1 MFKSNKINNF
11 FKYLI
16 LSIIPISFIT
26 GVNAEIKVVTT
37 IQPLHSLISNVMG
50 NKGKLDL
57 ILEGTASPHSFTL
70 KPSHAKMLENADA
83 IFWIDQDLEIFSQ
96 FLFESI
102 VLPSEINFEEKKQ
115 QFAMAVERFT
125 WEHAKNESHLLM
137 QVLSILVVNYVEEV
151 DLKKIFNSYKIKNI
165 LSISNIDNNIL
176 IMLNDNEV
184 ITLKVKK
191 CFCLLEDIGKPIYP
205 AIIPAY
211 SKND

>member
-1 MFKSNKINNF
+1 MIINF
-11 FKYLI
+11 QDVAQQLREEKM
-16 LSIIPISFIT
+16 
-26 GVNAEIKVVTT
+26 VIKQNWKPV
-37 IQPLHSLISNVMG
+37 
-50 NKGKLDL
+50 KLKAVD
-57 ILEGTASPHSFTL
+57 
-70 KPSHAKMLENADA
+70 
-83 IFWIDQDLEIFSQ
+83 DQDLQVFSQ

-115 QFAMAVERFT
+115 QFAMAIERFT

-137 QVLSILVVNYVEEV
+137 QVLSILVINYVEKV
-151 DLKKIFNSYKIKNI
+151 DLKKISNNYKIKNI

>member
-1 MFKSNKINNF
+1 MIINF
-11 FKYLI
+11 QHVARQLREEKM
-16 LSIIPISFIT
+16 
-26 GVNAEIKVVTT
+26 VIKQNWKPV
-37 IQPLHSLISNVMG
+37 
-50 NKGKLDL
+50 KLKAVD
-57 ILEGTASPHSFTL
+57 
-70 KPSHAKMLENADA
+70 
-83 IFWIDQDLEIFSQ
+83 DQDLQVFSQ

-115 QFAMAVERFT
+115 QFAMAIERFT

-137 QVLSILVVNYVEEV
+137 QVLSILVINYVEKV
-151 DLKKIFNSYKIKNI
+151 DLKKISNNYKIKNI

>member
-1 MFKSNKINNF
+1 MIINF
-11 FKYLI
+11 QYVERQLREEKM
-16 LSIIPISFIT
+16 
-26 GVNAEIKVVTT
+26 EIRQNWTPV
-37 IQPLHSLISNVMG
+37 
-50 NKGKLDL
+50 KLKAVD
-57 ILEGTASPHSFTL
+57 
-70 KPSHAKMLENADA
+70 
-83 IFWIDQDLEIFSQ
+83 DQDLQVFSQ

-115 QFAMAVERFT
+115 RFAMAIERFT

-137 QVLSILVVNYVEEV
+137 QVLSILVINYVEKV
-151 DLKKIFNSYKIKNI
+151 DLKNISNNYKIKNI

>member
-1 MFKSNKINNF
+1 MIINFQYVERQLREEKMEIRQNWT
-11 FKYLI
+11 
-16 LSIIPISFIT
+16 PI
-26 GVNAEIKVVTT
+26 
-37 IQPLHSLISNVMG
+37 
-50 NKGKLDL
+50 KLKAVD
-57 ILEGTASPHSFTL
+57 
-70 KPSHAKMLENADA
+70 
-83 IFWIDQDLEIFSQ
+83 DQDLQVFSQ

-102 VLPSEINFEEKKQ
+102 VLPSEINFEKKKQ
-115 QFAMAVERFT
+115 RFAMAIERFT
-125 WEHAKNESHLLM
+125 WEHAKDESHLLM
-137 QVLSILVVNYVEEV
+137 QVLSILVINYVEKV
-151 DLKKIFNSYKIKNI
+151 DLKNISNNYKIKNI

>member
-1 MFKSNKINNF
+1 M
-11 FKYLI
+11 
-16 LSIIPISFIT
+16 
-26 GVNAEIKVVTT
+26 VIKQNWKPV
-37 IQPLHSLISNVMG
+37 
-50 NKGKLDL
+50 KLKAVD
-57 ILEGTASPHSFTL
+57 
-70 KPSHAKMLENADA
+70 
-83 IFWIDQDLEIFSQ
+83 DQDLQVFSQ

-102 VLPSEINFEEKKQ
+102 VLPTEINFEEKKQ
-115 QFAMAVERFT
+115 RFAMAIERFT

-137 QVLSILVVNYVEEV
+137 QVLSILVINYVEKV
-151 DLKKIFNSYKIKNI
+151 DMKNISTNYKIKNI

-176 IMLNDNEV
+176 IMLNDGEV

>member
-1 MFKSNKINNF
+1 MERQLREEKM
-11 FKYLI
+11 
-16 LSIIPISFIT
+16 
-26 GVNAEIKVVTT
+26 EIRQNWSPV
-37 IQPLHSLISNVMG
+37 
-50 NKGKLDL
+50 KLKAVD
-57 ILEGTASPHSFTL
+57 
-70 KPSHAKMLENADA
+70 
-83 IFWIDQDLEIFSQ
+83 DQDLQVFSQ
-96 FLFESI
+96 CLFEAI

-115 QFAMAVERFT
+115 RFAMAIERFT

-137 QVLSILVVNYVEEV
+137 QVLSVLVINYVEKV
-151 DLKKIFNSYKIKNI
+151 DLKNIHNNNKIKNI

>member
-1 MFKSNKINNF
+1 MIINF
-11 FKYLI
+11 QHVARQLREEKM
-16 LSIIPISFIT
+16 
-26 GVNAEIKVVTT
+26 VIKQNWKPV
-37 IQPLHSLISNVMG
+37 
-50 NKGKLDL
+50 KLKAVD
-57 ILEGTASPHSFTL
+57 
-70 KPSHAKMLENADA
+70 
-83 IFWIDQDLEIFSQ
+83 DQDLQVFSQ

-115 QFAMAVERFT
+115 QFAMAIERFT

-137 QVLSILVVNYVEEV
+137 QVLSILVINYVEKV
-151 DLKKIFNSYKIKNI
+151 DLKKISNNYKIKNI

-205 AIIPAY
+205 AVIPAY

>member
-1 MFKSNKINNF
+1 MARQ
-11 FKYLI
+11 LR
-16 LSIIPISFIT
+16 
-26 GVNAEIKVVTT
+26 EEKVV
-37 IQPLHSLISNVMG
+37 IKQNWKPI
-50 NKGKLDL
+50 KLKAVD
-57 ILEGTASPHSFTL
+57 
-70 KPSHAKMLENADA
+70 
-83 IFWIDQDLEIFSQ
+83 DQDLEVFSQ

-102 VLPSEINFEEKKQ
+102 VLPSEINFEKNKER
-115 QFAMAVERFT
+115 FAMAIERFT

-211 SKND
+211 SKNEL

>member
-1 MFKSNKINNF
+1 MIINF
-11 FKYLI
+11 QHVEQQLKEEKM
-16 LSIIPISFIT
+16 
-26 GVNAEIKVVTT
+26 EIRQNWTPV
-37 IQPLHSLISNVMG
+37 
-50 NKGKLDL
+50 KLKAVDDHDL
-57 ILEGTASPHSFTL
+57 
-70 KPSHAKMLENADA
+70 
-83 IFWIDQDLEIFSQ
+83 QVFSQ

-115 QFAMAVERFT
+115 RFAMAIERFT

-137 QVLSILVVNYVEEV
+137 QVLSVLVINYVEKV
-151 DLKKIFNSYKIKNI
+151 DLRSISENYKIKNI

-176 IMLNDNEV
+176 IMLNDNEF

-205 AIIPAY
+205 ATIPAY

>member
-1 MFKSNKINNF
+1 M
-11 FKYLI
+11 
-16 LSIIPISFIT
+16 
-26 GVNAEIKVVTT
+26 VIKQNWKPV
-37 IQPLHSLISNVMG
+37 
-50 NKGKLDL
+50 KLKAVD
-57 ILEGTASPHSFTL
+57 
-70 KPSHAKMLENADA
+70 
-83 IFWIDQDLEIFSQ
+83 DQDLQVFSQ

-115 QFAMAVERFT
+115 QFAMAIERFT

-137 QVLSILVVNYVEEV
+137 QVLSILVINNVEKV
-151 DLKKIFNSYKIKNI
+151 DLKKISNNYKIKNI

>member
-1 MFKSNKINNF
+1 MARQ
-11 FKYLI
+11 LR
-16 LSIIPISFIT
+16 
-26 GVNAEIKVVTT
+26 EEKVV
-37 IQPLHSLISNVMG
+37 IKQNWKPI
-50 NKGKLDL
+50 KLKAVD
-57 ILEGTASPHSFTL
+57 
-70 KPSHAKMLENADA
+70 
-83 IFWIDQDLEIFSQ
+83 DQDLQVFSQ
-96 FLFESI
+96 CLFESI
-102 VLPSEINFEEKKQ
+102 VLPSEINFEEDKQ
-115 QFAMAVERFT
+115 RFAMAIERFT

-191 CFCLLEDIGKPIYP
+191 CFCLLEDIGKPTYP
-205 AIIPAY
+205 SIVPAY

>member
-1 MFKSNKINNF
+1 MIINF
-11 FKYLI
+11 QHVARQLREEKM
-16 LSIIPISFIT
+16 
-26 GVNAEIKVVTT
+26 VIKQNWKPV
-37 IQPLHSLISNVMG
+37 
-50 NKGKLDL
+50 KLKAVD
-57 ILEGTASPHSFTL
+57 
-70 KPSHAKMLENADA
+70 
-83 IFWIDQDLEIFSQ
+83 DQDLQVFSQ

-115 QFAMAVERFT
+115 QFAMAIERFT

-137 QVLSILVVNYVEEV
+137 QVLSILVINYVEKV
-151 DLKKIFNSYKIKNI
+151 DLKKISNNYKIKNI

-191 CFCLLEDIGKPIYP
+191 CFCLLEDIGKPINP

>member
-1 MFKSNKINNF
+1 M
-11 FKYLI
+11 
-16 LSIIPISFIT
+16 
-26 GVNAEIKVVTT
+26 VIKKNWKPV
-37 IQPLHSLISNVMG
+37 
-50 NKGKLDL
+50 KLKAVD
-57 ILEGTASPHSFTL
+57 
-70 KPSHAKMLENADA
+70 
-83 IFWIDQDLEIFSQ
+83 DQDLQVFSQ

-115 QFAMAVERFT
+115 QFAMAIERFT

-137 QVLSILVVNYVEEV
+137 QVLSILVINYVEKV
-151 DLKKIFNSYKIKNI
+151 DLKKIFNNYKIKNI

-205 AIIPAY
+205 AIIPAH
-211 SKND
+211 SKNDI